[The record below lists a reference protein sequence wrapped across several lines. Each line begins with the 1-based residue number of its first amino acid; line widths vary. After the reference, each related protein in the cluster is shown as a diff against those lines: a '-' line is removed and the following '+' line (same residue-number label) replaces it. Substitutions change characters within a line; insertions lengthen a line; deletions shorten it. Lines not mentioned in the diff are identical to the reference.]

1 MLGAE
6 GIILAVKLGLQTA
19 DFLVRQVLQLRIDQS
34 AGGIAQFHQFADT
47 LGRCCVGITLPH
59 DCAFTVIDFI
69 VLYRVAEITHKG
81 IGINVLGVLAA
92 FFLHRNFGSC
102 QRGGQVLHGSVDLR
116 FQQRLS
122 ETIHRIGIYRLTGG
136 SRAIRTGDYLHL
148 AANHI
153 RVLHK
158 VAVHGNAVGIF
169 CKVQPR
175 LVLLAQCVALLQENY
190 IRHNFSAAALE
201 RIVGQAH
208 RTDEVA
214 ALGNVL
220 AGAVI
225 LFVQCAAG
233 GDERHDAAGAQL
245 VDTLGKEIVVNGK
258 MQPVI
263 LRVIDLKITER
274 DIANNAVKIVVGEK
288 RIFIAGHLDIG
299 LLIQLP

>member
-1 MLGAE
+1 MLHSG
-6 GIILAVKLGLQTA
+6 
-19 DFLVRQVLQLRIDQS
+19 
-34 AGGIAQFHQFADT
+34 
-47 LGRCCVGITLPH
+47 
-59 DCAFTVIDFI
+59 
-69 VLYRVAEITHKG
+69 
-81 IGINVLGVLAA
+81 
-92 FFLHRNFGSC
+92 
-102 QRGGQVLHGSVDLR
+102 VDLR

-122 ETIHRIGIYRLTGG
+122 ETIHRIGVYRLAGG
-136 SRAIRTGDYLHL
+136 SRAIRPGDYLHP
-148 AANHI
+148 AANHF

-175 LVLLAQCVALLQENY
+175 LVLLAQCVTLLQENY

-208 RTDEVA
+208 RTDKVA

-233 GDERHDAAGAQL
+233 GDERHDAASAQL
-245 VDTLGKEIVVNGK
+245 VDALGKEIVVNGK

-263 LRVIDLKITER
+263 LRVIDLEIAER

-299 LLIQLP
+299 LLI

>member
-6 GIILAVKLGLQTA
+6 GIILAVKLALQTV
-19 DFLVRQVLQLRIDQS
+19 DFLVRQVLQLSIDQS

-47 LGRCCVGITLPH
+47 LGRGCVGITFPH
-59 DCAFTVIDFI
+59 DCAFAVIDFI

-92 FFLHRNFGSC
+92 FLLHGNFGFC

-122 ETIHRIGIYRLTGG
+122 ETVHRIGVYRLTGG
-136 SRAIRTGDYLHL
+136 SRAIRTGDYLHS
-148 AANHI
+148 AANHFG
-153 RVLHK
+153 VLHK
-158 VAVHGNAVGIF
+158 VAVHGDAVGIF

-175 LVLLAQCVALLQENY
+175 LVLLAQRIALLQKNY

-201 RIVGQAH
+201 RIVGQSH
-208 RTDEVA
+208 RTDKVA

-220 AGAVI
+220 AGTVI

-245 VDTLGKEIVVNGK
+245 VDALGKEIVVNGK

-263 LRVIDLKITER
+263 LRVIDLEIAERYITH
-274 DIANNAVKIVVGEK
+274 NAVKIVVGEK

-299 LLIQLP
+299 LLIQLL

>member
-1 MLGAE
+1 MLHSG
-6 GIILAVKLGLQTA
+6 
-19 DFLVRQVLQLRIDQS
+19 
-34 AGGIAQFHQFADT
+34 
-47 LGRCCVGITLPH
+47 
-59 DCAFTVIDFI
+59 
-69 VLYRVAEITHKG
+69 
-81 IGINVLGVLAA
+81 
-92 FFLHRNFGSC
+92 
-102 QRGGQVLHGSVDLR
+102 VDLR

-122 ETIHRIGIYRLTGG
+122 ETIHRIGVYRLAGG
-136 SRAIRTGDYLHL
+136 SRAIRPGDYLHP
-148 AANHI
+148 AANHF

-175 LVLLAQCVALLQENY
+175 LVLLAQCVTLLQENY

-233 GDERHDAAGAQL
+233 GDECYDAAGAQL
-245 VDTLGKEIVVNGK
+245 VDALGKEIVVNGK

-263 LRVIDLKITER
+263 LRVIDLEISER
-274 DIANNAVKIVVGEK
+274 DIAHNAVKIVVWEK
-288 RIFIAGHLDIG
+288 RIFIAGYLDIG
-299 LLIQLP
+299 LLI

>member
-1 MLGAE
+1 MLAAE
-6 GIILAVKLGLQTA
+6 GIILAVKLGLQTV
-19 DFLVRQVLQLRIDQS
+19 DFIVRQVLQLRIDQC
-34 AGGIAQFHQFADT
+34 AGGIAQFHQFADA
-47 LGRCCVGITLPH
+47 LGGCCVGITFPH
-59 DCAFTVIDFI
+59 DCALTVIDFI

-81 IGINVLGVLAA
+81 IGINVLGILAA
-92 FFLHRNFGSC
+92 FFLHRDFGFC
-102 QRGGQVLHGSVDLR
+102 QRGGQVLHSSVDLR

-122 ETIHRIGIYRLTGG
+122 ETVNRIGVYWLAGG
-136 SRAIRTGDYLHL
+136 SRSIRAGDDLHF
-148 AANHI
+148 AANHF

-175 LVLLAQCVALLQENY
+175 LVLLAQCVTLLQENH

-225 LFVQCAAG
+225 LFV
-233 GDERHDAAGAQL
+233 
-245 VDTLGKEIVVNGK
+245 
-258 MQPVI
+258 
-263 LRVIDLKITER
+263 
-274 DIANNAVKIVVGEK
+274 
-288 RIFIAGHLDIG
+288 
-299 LLIQLP
+299 

>member
-6 GIILAVKLGLQTA
+6 GIILAVKLGLQTV
-19 DFLVRQVLQLRIDQS
+19 DFLVRQVLQLRIDQC
-34 AGGIAQFHQFADT
+34 AGGVAQFHQFADA
-47 LGRCCVGITLPH
+47 LGGCCIGITFPH
-59 DCAFTVIDFI
+59 DCAFAVIDFI

-92 FFLHRNFGSC
+92 FLLYGNFGFC
-102 QRGGQVLHGSVDLR
+102 QRGGQVLHSSVDLR

-122 ETIHRIGIYRLTGG
+122 ETVHRIGAYRLTGG
-136 SRAIRTGDYLHL
+136 SRAIRTGDYLHF
-148 AANHI
+148 AANHF

-158 VAVHGNAVGIF
+158 VAVHGNAGGIF

-175 LVLLAQCVALLQENY
+175 LVLLAQRIALLQKNY

-208 RTDEVA
+208 RTDKVA

-225 LFVQCAAG
+225 FFVQCAAG
-233 GDERHDAAGAQL
+233 GDERQDAAGAQL
-245 VDTLGKEIVVNGK
+245 VDALGKEIVVNGK
-258 MQPVI
+258 MQPII
-263 LRVIDLKITER
+263 LRVIDLEIAER

-299 LLIQLP
+299 LLI

>member
-1 MLGAE
+1 MFAAE
-6 GIILAVKLGLQTA
+6 GIILAVKLALQTV

-47 LGRCCVGITLPH
+47 LGRGCVGITLPH
-59 DCAFTVIDFI
+59 DCAFAVIDFI

-92 FFLHRNFGSC
+92 FFLYGNFGSC
-102 QRGGQVLHGSVDLR
+102 QRGGQVLHSSVDLR

-122 ETIHRIGIYRLTGG
+122 ETVHRIGVYWLAGG
-136 SRAIRTGDYLHL
+136 SRAIRTGDYLHS
-148 AANHI
+148 AANHF

-158 VAVHGNAVGIF
+158 VAVHGDAVGIF

-175 LVLLAQCVALLQENY
+175 LVLLAQCVTLLQENY
-190 IRHNFSAAALE
+190 IRHDFSSAALE

-208 RTDEVA
+208 RADKVTS
-214 ALGNVL
+214 LSNVL
-220 AGAVI
+220 AGTVI

-245 VDTLGKEIVVNGK
+245 VDALGKEIVVNGK

-263 LRVIDLKITER
+263 LRVIDLEIAER
-274 DIANNAVKIVVGEK
+274 YIAHNAVKIVVWEK
-288 RIFIAGHLDIG
+288 RIFIAGYLDIG
-299 LLIQLP
+299 LLI

>member
-1 MLGAE
+1 MLH
-6 GIILAVKLGLQTA
+6 
-19 DFLVRQVLQLRIDQS
+19 S
-34 AGGIAQFHQFADT
+34 
-47 LGRCCVGITLPH
+47 
-59 DCAFTVIDFI
+59 
-69 VLYRVAEITHKG
+69 
-81 IGINVLGVLAA
+81 
-92 FFLHRNFGSC
+92 
-102 QRGGQVLHGSVDLR
+102 SVDLR

-122 ETIHRIGIYRLTGG
+122 EAVHRIGIYRLTGG
-136 SRAIRTGDYLHL
+136 SRAIWTGDYLHP
-148 AANHI
+148 AANHF

-158 VAVHGNAVGIF
+158 VAVHGDAVGIF

-175 LVLLAQCVALLQENY
+175 LVLLAQRIALLQENY

-208 RTDEVA
+208 RTDKVA

-233 GDERHDAAGAQL
+233 GDERHDAAGAKL
-245 VDTLGKEIVVNGK
+245 VDALGKEIVVNGK

-263 LRVIDLKITER
+263 LRVIDLEIAER
-274 DIANNAVKIVVGEK
+274 DIAHNAVKIVVGEK

-299 LLIQLP
+299 LLI

>member
-1 MLGAE
+1 MLAAE
-6 GIILAVKLGLQTA
+6 GIILAVKLALQTV

-34 AGGIAQFHQFADT
+34 AGGIAQFHQFADA
-47 LGRCCVGITLPH
+47 LGRCCVGITFPH
-59 DCAFTVIDFI
+59 DCAFAVIDFI

-92 FFLHRNFGSC
+92 FLLYGNFGFC
-102 QRGGQVLHGSVDLR
+102 QRGGQVLHSSVDLR

-122 ETIHRIGIYRLTGG
+122 ETVHRIGVYWLAGG
-136 SRAIRTGDYLHL
+136 SRAIRTGDYLHS
-148 AANHI
+148 AANHF

-158 VAVHGNAVGIF
+158 VAVHGDAVGIF

-175 LVLLAQCVALLQENY
+175 LVLLAQCVTLLQENY
-190 IRHNFSAAALE
+190 IRHDFSSAALE

-208 RTDEVA
+208 RADKVTS
-214 ALGNVL
+214 LSNVL
-220 AGAVI
+220 AGTVI

-233 GDERHDAAGAQL
+233 GDDRHDAAGAQL
-245 VDTLGKEIVVNGK
+245 VDALGKEIVVNGK

-263 LRVIDLKITER
+263 LRVIDLEIAER

-288 RIFIAGHLDIG
+288 CIFIAGYLDTG
-299 LLIQLP
+299 LLI

>member
-1 MLGAE
+1 MLAAE
-6 GIILAVKLGLQTA
+6 GIILAVKLGLQTV

-59 DCAFTVIDFI
+59 DCAFAVIDFI

-92 FFLHRNFGSC
+92 FLLYGNFGFC

-122 ETIHRIGIYRLTGG
+122 ETVHRIGVYWLAGG
-136 SRAIRTGDYLHL
+136 SRAIRTGDYLHS
-148 AANHI
+148 AANHF

-158 VAVHGNAVGIF
+158 VAVHGDAVGIF

-175 LVLLAQCVALLQENY
+175 LVLLAQRIALLQKNY
-190 IRHNFSAAALE
+190 IRHDLCAAALE

-225 LFVQCAAG
+225 LFV
-233 GDERHDAAGAQL
+233 
-245 VDTLGKEIVVNGK
+245 
-258 MQPVI
+258 
-263 LRVIDLKITER
+263 
-274 DIANNAVKIVVGEK
+274 
-288 RIFIAGHLDIG
+288 
-299 LLIQLP
+299 

>member
-6 GIILAVKLGLQTA
+6 GIILAVKLGLQTV
-19 DFLVRQVLQLRIDQS
+19 DFLVRQVLQLRVDQC
-34 AGGIAQFHQFADT
+34 AGGVAQFHQFADT
-47 LGRCCVGITLPH
+47 LGRGCVGITFPH
-59 DCAFTVIDFI
+59 DCAFAVIDFI

-92 FFLHRNFGSC
+92 FLLYGNFGFC
-102 QRGGQVLHGSVDLR
+102 QRGGQMLHGSVDLR

-122 ETIHRIGIYRLTGG
+122 ETVHRIGVYRLTGG
-136 SRAIRTGDYLHL
+136 SRAIRTGDYLHS
-148 AANHI
+148 AANHF

-158 VAVHGNAVGIF
+158 VAVHGDAIGIF

-175 LVLLAQCVALLQENY
+175 LVLLAQRIALLQKNY

-208 RTDEVA
+208 RTDKVA

-220 AGAVI
+220 AGTVI
-225 LFVQCAAG
+225 FFVQCAAG

-245 VDTLGKEIVVNGK
+245 VDALGKEIVVNGK

-263 LRVIDLKITER
+263 LRVIDLEIAER
-274 DIANNAVKIVVGEK
+274 YIAHNAVKIVVGEK
-288 RIFIAGHLDIG
+288 RIFIAGYLDIG
-299 LLIQLP
+299 LLI

>member
-6 GIILAVKLGLQTA
+6 GIILAVKLGLQTV

-34 AGGIAQFHQFADT
+34 AGGIAQFHQFADA
-47 LGRCCVGITLPH
+47 LGRGCVGIKLPH
-59 DCAFTVIDFI
+59 DCAFAVIDFI

-92 FFLHRNFGSC
+92 FLLHGNFGFC
-102 QRGGQVLHGSVDLR
+102 QRGGQVLHSSVDLR

-122 ETIHRIGIYRLTGG
+122 ETVHRIGVYWLTGG
-136 SRAIRTGDYLHL
+136 SRAIRTGDYLHPT
-148 AANHI
+148 ANHI

-175 LVLLAQCVALLQENY
+175 LVLLAQCVTLLQENY
-190 IRHNFSAAALE
+190 IRHNFSSAALE

-208 RTDEVA
+208 RTNQVA

-220 AGAVI
+220 ADAVI
-225 LFVQCAAG
+225 FFVQCAAG
-233 GDERHDAAGAQL
+233 GDDRHDAAGAQL
-245 VDTLGKEIVVNGK
+245 VDALGKEIVVDGK

-263 LRVIDLKITER
+263 LRVIDLEIAER
-274 DIANNAVKIVVGEK
+274 DIANSAVKIVVGEK

-299 LLIQLP
+299 LLI

>member
-1 MLGAE
+1 M
-6 GIILAVKLGLQTA
+6 
-19 DFLVRQVLQLRIDQS
+19 
-34 AGGIAQFHQFADT
+34 
-47 LGRCCVGITLPH
+47 
-59 DCAFTVIDFI
+59 
-69 VLYRVAEITHKG
+69 
-81 IGINVLGVLAA
+81 
-92 FFLHRNFGSC
+92 
-102 QRGGQVLHGSVDLR
+102 LHGSVDLR

-122 ETIHRIGIYRLTGG
+122 ETVHRIGVYRLAGG
-136 SRAIRTGDYLHL
+136 SRAIRTGDYLHS
-148 AANHI
+148 AANHFG
-153 RVLHK
+153 VLHK
-158 VAVHGNAVGIF
+158 VAVHDDAVGIF

-175 LVLLAQCVALLQENY
+175 LVLLAQCIALLQENY

-208 RTDEVA
+208 RTDKVA

-245 VDTLGKEIVVNGK
+245 VDALGKEIVVNGK

-263 LRVIDLKITER
+263 LRVIDLEIAER

-288 RIFIAGHLDIG
+288 RIFIAGYLDIG
-299 LLIQLP
+299 LLI

>member
-6 GIILAVKLGLQTA
+6 GIILAVKLGLQTV

-47 LGRCCVGITLPH
+47 LGRCCVGITLTH
-59 DCAFTVIDFI
+59 DCAFAVIDFI

-92 FFLHRNFGSC
+92 FLLYGNFGFC
-102 QRGGQVLHGSVDLR
+102 QRGGQVLHSSVDLR

-122 ETIHRIGIYRLTGG
+122 ETVHRIGVYWLAGG
-136 SRAIRTGDYLHL
+136 SRAIRPGDYLHS
-148 AANHI
+148 AANHF

-175 LVLLAQCVALLQENY
+175 LVLLAQCVTLLQENY

-208 RTDEVA
+208 RTNQVA

-225 LFVQCAAG
+225 FFVQCAAG

-245 VDTLGKEIVVNGK
+245 VDALGKEIVVNGK
-258 MQPVI
+258 M
-263 LRVIDLKITER
+263 
-274 DIANNAVKIVVGEK
+274 
-288 RIFIAGHLDIG
+288 
-299 LLIQLP
+299 

>member
-1 MLGAE
+1 M
-6 GIILAVKLGLQTA
+6 

-34 AGGIAQFHQFADT
+34 AGGIAQFHQFADA
-47 LGRCCVGITLPH
+47 LGRGCVGITLPH
-59 DCAFTVIDFI
+59 DCAFAVIDFI

-81 IGINVLGVLAA
+81 IGINVLGILAA
-92 FFLHRNFGSC
+92 FLLYGNFGFC
-102 QRGGQVLHGSVDLR
+102 QRGGQVLHSSVDLR

-122 ETIHRIGIYRLTGG
+122 ETIHRIGVYWLAGG
-136 SRAIRTGDYLHL
+136 SRAIRTGDYLHS
-148 AANHI
+148 AANHF

-158 VAVHGNAVGIF
+158 VAVHGDAVDIF

-175 LVLLAQCVALLQENY
+175 LVLLAQCVTLLQENY
-190 IRHNFSAAALE
+190 IRHDFSSAALE

-208 RTDEVA
+208 RTNQVA

-220 AGAVI
+220 AGTVI

-245 VDTLGKEIVVNGK
+245 VDALGKEIVVNGK

-274 DIANNAVKIVVGEK
+274 DIANNAVKIVVWEK

-299 LLIQLP
+299 LLIQLL

>member
-1 MLGAE
+1 MLH
-6 GIILAVKLGLQTA
+6 
-19 DFLVRQVLQLRIDQS
+19 S
-34 AGGIAQFHQFADT
+34 
-47 LGRCCVGITLPH
+47 
-59 DCAFTVIDFI
+59 
-69 VLYRVAEITHKG
+69 
-81 IGINVLGVLAA
+81 
-92 FFLHRNFGSC
+92 
-102 QRGGQVLHGSVDLR
+102 SVDLR

-122 ETIHRIGIYRLTGG
+122 ETVHRIGVYWLAGG

-148 AANHI
+148 AANHF

-158 VAVHGNAVGIF
+158 VVVHSDAVGIF
-169 CKVQPR
+169 CKEQPR
-175 LVLLAQCVALLQENY
+175 LVLLAQCVTLLQENY

-245 VDTLGKEIVVNGK
+245 VDALGKEIVVNGK

-299 LLIQLP
+299 LLIQLL